1 MDRGD
6 NEEGVATPS
15 GADENADWLL
25 KGGAAAVGEPA
36 DEAGAE
42 TADETGDGPATAAAA
57 AAAPTSAETGRRR
70 RRRLSRKGKILWGV
84 AWVLLFLLVGSAGTG
99 IWLYSHL
106 KGNIATVDIN
116 RALGP
121 DRPAPLPAGGEDI
134 LLLGSDSRAG
144 ANGTLIGDSTDDTPG
159 ARSDTAMV
167 VHIFAGHADAV
178 VISIPRDTLVPRPAC
193 TTAQGASVAAAKQV
207 MFNSIFS
214 VGGPTCTVKA
224 VEALTGLRMDHF
236 VQIDFAGFK
245 NLVDALG
252 GVDITIDKPI
262 DDPYTHLHIPAGTST
277 LHGAQ
282 ALEFVRTRY
291 SVGDGSDLGR
301 IQLQQRF
308 MLAVLTKIQQEKSL
322 SDPIKLYRIADAAT
336 KSLTTDSDLSSLSGL
351 LKFAGSMKGL
361 NSSNL
366 QMLQLPVTYDRVDPN
381 RVLPATAQDRDL
393 WTALRAGQQVP
404 DSALISPAHGTVN

>member
-1 MDRGD
+1 MGRED
-6 NEEGVATPS
+6 NEEGVKTPS
-15 GADENADWLL
+15 GGEENANWLL
-25 KGGAAAVGEPA
+25 KGGTAADAQHSDEHGDETEPA
-36 DEAGAE
+36 
-42 TADETGDGPATAAAA
+42 PAPA
-57 AAAPTSAETGRRR
+57 SAKSGRR

-84 AWVLLFLLVGSAGTG
+84 AWAMLFLLVGSAGTG
-99 IWLYSHL
+99 LWVYAHL
-106 KGNIATVDIN
+106 KGNIATVDIDH
-116 RALGP
+116 ALGP
-121 DRPAPLPAGGEDI
+121 DRPAPLAVGGEDI

-144 ANGTLIGDSTDDTPG
+144 ANGALIGDDTDDTPG

-167 VHIFAGHADAV
+167 VHISAGGTEAV
-178 VISIPRDTLVPRPAC
+178 VVSIPRDTLVPRPAC
-193 TTAQGASVAAAKQV
+193 TTAQGTNIRAAKQV

-236 VQIDFAGFK
+236 VQIDFSGFK

-252 GVDITIDKPI
+252 GVDITVEQPI

-308 MLAVLTKIQQEKSL
+308 MLAVLTKVQQEKSL

-336 KSLTTDSDLSSLSGL
+336 KSLTTDSDLGTLSGL
-351 LKFAGSMKGL
+351 RKFAGSMKGL
-361 NSSNL
+361 DSSNL
-366 QMLQLPVTYDRVDPN
+366 QMIQLPVVYDRADPN
-381 RVLPATAQDRDL
+381 RVLPATATDRAL
-393 WTALRAGQQVP
+393 WTALRTGQPIP
-404 DSALISPAHGTVN
+404 DSATDSPAHGTVP

>member
-1 MDRGD
+1 M
-6 NEEGVATPS
+6 NTPS
-15 GADENADWLL
+15 GGDENADWLL
-25 KGGAAAVGEPA
+25 KGGTAADAEHDDKHEDPHDAHDAHDDETEPA
-36 DEAGAE
+36 
-42 TADETGDGPATAAAA
+42 PAPA
-57 AAAPTSAETGRRR
+57 SAKSGRR

-84 AWVLLFLLVGSAGTG
+84 AWVMLFLLVGSAGTG
-99 IWLYSHL
+99 LWVYSHL
-106 KGNIATVDIN
+106 KGNIATVDIDH
-116 RALGP
+116 ALGP
-121 DRPAPLPAGGEDI
+121 DRPAPLAAGGEDI

-144 ANGTLIGDSTDDTPG
+144 ANGTLIGDNTADTPG

-167 VHIFAGHADAV
+167 VHISAGRTDAV
-178 VISIPRDTLVPRPAC
+178 VVSIPRDTLVPRPAC
-193 TTAQGASVAAAKQV
+193 TTAQGTNIRAAKQV

-252 GVDITIDKPI
+252 GVDITVDQAI

-277 LHGAQ
+277 LHGTQ

-308 MLAVLTKIQQEKSL
+308 MLAVLTKVQQEKSL

-336 KSLTTDSDLSSLSGL
+336 KSLTTDSDLGSLPGL
-351 LKFAGSMKGL
+351 LKFAGSIKGL
-361 NSSNL
+361 DSSNL
-366 QMLQLPVTYDRVDPN
+366 QMIQLPVVYDRADPN
-381 RVLPATAQDRDL
+381 RVLPDTATDRAL
-393 WTALRAGQQVP
+393 WTALRAGQPVP
-404 DSALISPAHGTVN
+404 DSATDSPAHGTVP